1 MLEKFEL
8 AFGQIMSKVK
18 GNIQVI
24 SVQSIPS
31 TLSEYLSPYV
41 VPYMIFGCLE

>member
-8 AFGQIMSKVK
+8 ACGPIMWKVK
-18 GNIQVI
+18 GNIQII
-24 SVQSIPS
+24 SIQSIPS

-41 VPYMIFGCLE
+41 IPYMIFGCLE